1 MNLNDIVQN
10 AYKNMSK
17 SDAERG
23 REKDS
28 STHQLN
34 SDFLSRLEKVSTQQ
48 AFETVISHG
57 VAPEAAMKSSVEKPD
72 RPLYRESARPSTA
85 PSPSEQRREP
95 PKQQFQQ
102 TPPQNL
108 RPTAQPNPQ
117 AAAKALTQGGLLKVP
132 ALPREADGRESVY
145 RRVAKF
151 LLLIGENEAAKI
163 MPHLT
168 EEQIEKIVP
177 ELASIRRVEPEE
189 AESILAEFQSL
200 VQKSR
205 EDGGVETAR
214 AMLEKAFGSEK
225 AEAMLQKSVPFADGK
240 PFEYLSEA
248 DAEKVGL
255 LLKDESPY
263 IRALVLSY
271 LPPKTSAAV
280 ITALPDDEKKEVV
293 MRLAKLKQIS
303 PDVVKRVDSAMR
315 EKLNSLVVEKSDS
328 IDGRNALAQILKQ
341 MSPENEGAILNR
353 LSTQDP
359 DLGADL
365 RERLFTV
372 EDIMNADD
380 RFLQKHLHGMS
391 DTDIAYLIAGKGDDF
406 RRKILHN
413 VSQNRAGIILD
424 EEQAKKPMLRSDCEK
439 ITSQFFSVL
448 RRAWEDGELI
458 VRGRDD
464 EIYV

>member
-1 MNLNDIVQN
+1 MNLNDRRLQAYQN
-10 AYKNMSK
+10 LSK
-17 SDAERG
+17 SDDERA
-23 REKDS
+23 KDS
-28 STHQLN
+28 SIPAAKETIAKVTH
-34 SDFLSRLEKVSTQQ
+34 
-48 AFETVISHG
+48 
-57 VAPEAAMKSSVEKPD
+57 
-72 RPLYRESARPSTA
+72 ESATA
-85 PSPSEQRREP
+85 
-95 PKQQFQQ
+95 
-102 TPPQNL
+102 
-108 RPTAQPNPQ
+108 AV
-117 AAAKALTQGGLLKVP
+117 KALTQGGLLKVP
-132 ALPREADGRESVY
+132 VAPREADGKESVY

-214 AMLEKAFGSEK
+214 SMLEKAFGAEK
-225 AEAMLQKSVPFADGK
+225 AGALIEKSVPFADGK
-240 PFEYLSEA
+240 PFEYLAEA

-255 LLKDESPY
+255 LLKDESGAV
-263 IRALVLSY
+263 RALVLSY
-271 LPPKTSAAV
+271 LQPKVSAAV
-280 ITALPDDEKKEVV
+280 ITALPDEEKKDVV

-303 PDVVKRVDSAMR
+303 PEVVKRVDSAMR

-341 MSPENEGAILNR
+341 MSPENEDSILSR
-353 LSTQDP
+353 LSSQDP

-365 RERLFTV
+365 RERLFTS
-372 EDIMNADD
+372 EDILNADD
-380 RFLQKHLHGMS
+380 RYLQNLLRTMS
-391 DTDIAYLIAGKGDDF
+391 DTDLAYLIAGKDDDF

-439 ITSQFFSVL
+439 ITSQFFSTL

-458 VRGRDD
+458 IKGRDD

>member
-1 MNLNDIVQN
+1 
-10 AYKNMSK
+10 
-17 SDAERG
+17 
-23 REKDS
+23 
-28 STHQLN
+28 
-34 SDFLSRLEKVSTQQ
+34 
-48 AFETVISHG
+48 
-57 VAPEAAMKSSVEKPD
+57 
-72 RPLYRESARPSTA
+72 
-85 PSPSEQRREP
+85 
-95 PKQQFQQ
+95 
-102 TPPQNL
+102 
-108 RPTAQPNPQ
+108 
-117 AAAKALTQGGLLKVP
+117 
-132 ALPREADGRESVY
+132 
-145 RRVAKF
+145 
-151 LLLIGENEAAKI
+151 
-163 MPHLT
+163 
-168 EEQIEKIVP
+168 
-177 ELASIRRVEPEE
+177 
-189 AESILAEFQSL
+189 
-200 VQKSR
+200 
-205 EDGGVETAR
+205 
-214 AMLEKAFGSEK
+214 
-225 AEAMLQKSVPFADGK
+225 VPFADGK